1 MYVEMGGNLV
11 PVTKSGDQL
20 RLTFHSFRDN
30 RVSFVVRVR
39 DALSEDT
46 AGGRLVLM
54 QDPKSVRAMSA
65 GIPSA
70 PLCTLNITLP
80 DVVPGICD
88 DTTTSDSRSEYSE
101 HDTRYTDTS
110 AVTGS
115 TRFEYFIIYP
125 CIEVVL
131 FRCSFFGCY

>member
-20 RLTFHSFRDN
+20 RLTFHSFHDN

-39 DALSEDT
+39 DALSEDV

-54 QDPKSVRAMSA
+54 QDPKSVRAMS
-65 GIPSA
+65 GGLPSA

-80 DVVPGICD
+80 DVVAGVCD
-88 DTTTSDSRSEYSE
+88 DTTTSDSRSTSE

-110 AVTGS
+110 AVSG
-115 TRFEYFIIYP
+115 
-125 CIEVVL
+125 
-131 FRCSFFGCY
+131 